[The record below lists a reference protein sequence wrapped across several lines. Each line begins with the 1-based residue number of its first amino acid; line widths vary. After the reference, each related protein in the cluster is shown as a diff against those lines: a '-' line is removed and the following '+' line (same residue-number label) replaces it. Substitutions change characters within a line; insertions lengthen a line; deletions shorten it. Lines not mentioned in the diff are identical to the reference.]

1 MTGCVQSCLCVCV
14 CVSVSDVL
22 RQERGV
28 YTDAT
33 ILFSAEGTRRAV
45 WTQWIHQLGQ
55 THLEP
60 GLGAVDLGS
69 GSVLN
74 LLLLFP
80 LCTSPSAS

>member
-1 MTGCVQSCLCVCV
+1 MFQLIRRQKSGWVRDDGMCSVMSVRVCV

-55 THLEP
+55 TRL
-60 GLGAVDLGS
+60 
-69 GSVLN
+69 
-74 LLLLFP
+74 
-80 LCTSPSAS
+80 